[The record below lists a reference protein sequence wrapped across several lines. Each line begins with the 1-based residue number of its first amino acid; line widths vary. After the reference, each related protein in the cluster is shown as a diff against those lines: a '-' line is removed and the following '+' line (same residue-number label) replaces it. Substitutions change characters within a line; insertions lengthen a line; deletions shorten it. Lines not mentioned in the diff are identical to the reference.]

1 MEFSEQP
8 DKVIDLSSID
18 LSDGDRSD
26 GDSFD
31 GDSFDDRVIDVS
43 SSRDLGVHN
52 LGAPDLAA
60 AIEAL
65 MIVADEP
72 MSEETI
78 AALTGSPVPEV
89 EAEIVRLSQE
99 YREQGR
105 GFALR
110 RTGGGWRFYTAE
122 ECSDLVARYV
132 TDGQAA
138 RLSQAALETLAVIAY
153 RQPVTR
159 SRIGAV
165 RGVNVDGVVRTLQL
179 RGLIEQ
185 VGTEPETGAGLY
197 ATTSYFLERLGID
210 DISEL
215 PPLAEHVP
223 IGEELDEL
231 VESHE

>member
-1 MEFSEQP
+1 MEPSEQP
-8 DKVIDLSSID
+8 EQVIDLSSID
-18 LSDGDRSD
+18 LTEDE
-26 GDSFD
+26 
-31 GDSFDDRVIDVS
+31 VIDVS
-43 SSRDLGVHN
+43 SGREGGVHN

-72 MSEETI
+72 MTEETI

-110 RTGGGWRFYTAE
+110 RTGGGWRFYTAD
-122 ECSDLVARYV
+122 ECSDLVSRFV
-132 TDGQAA
+132 TEGQVA

-185 VGTEPETGAGLY
+185 VGTESETGAGLY

-231 VESHE
+231 VDSHE